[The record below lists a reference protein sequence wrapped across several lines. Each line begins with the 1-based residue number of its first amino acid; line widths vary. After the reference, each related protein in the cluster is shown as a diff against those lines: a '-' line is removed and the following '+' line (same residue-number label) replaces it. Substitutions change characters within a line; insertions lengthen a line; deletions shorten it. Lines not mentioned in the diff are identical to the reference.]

1 VLLKAALTGA
11 LLLTSAVSTS
21 TTAAASAPVDGYVWA
36 SQVNIR
42 AGGSACSA
50 NPGRTTCPT
59 VLGKFGPGHVG
70 VNCQKHGETITDAG
84 YKSSY
89 WSLIQTSV
97 PGPRGSFL
105 GGWVSNVYLRGDAV
119 LANVPFC

>member
-1 VLLKAALTGA
+1 VLLKAALAGA
-11 LLLTSAVSTS
+11 LLLASAASTS

-36 SQVNIR
+36 SQVNLR
-42 AGGSACSA
+42 GGGSACTTK
-50 NPGRTTCPT
+50 PGRTTCPS
-59 VLGKFGPGHVG
+59 VLGKYGPGKVS
-70 VNCQKHGETITDAG
+70 VFCQKKGEAISDAG

-89 WSLIQTSV
+89 WSLIQTPV
-97 PGPRGSFL
+97 PGPRGSWL